1 MLEEKNEVMDRME
14 VSEPLK
20 EERVVGRDDIQSGI
34 LLSLSLSSSPFS
46 LFHFTPHN
54 FLQSLLIFC

>member
-1 MLEEKNEVMDRME
+1 MLEEKNEVMDRVE

-20 EERVVGRDDIQSGI
+20 KERVVGRDDIQSGI
-34 LLSLSLSSSPFS
+34 LLSLSLFFS
-46 LFHFTPHN
+46 FFSFSFYPPHN